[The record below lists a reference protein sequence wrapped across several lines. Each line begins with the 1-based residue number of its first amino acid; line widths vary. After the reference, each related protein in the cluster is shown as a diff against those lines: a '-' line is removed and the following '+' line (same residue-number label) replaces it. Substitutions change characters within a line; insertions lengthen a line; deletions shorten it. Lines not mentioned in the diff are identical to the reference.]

1 MCYCDYKKKHFIEN
15 YYDDLYHESHFA
27 PYYWIAVVVFKQQLP
42 QQVVHKQ
49 KDDGDLD
56 EIQWQ
61 STKSIPH

>member
-1 MCYCDYKKKHFIEN
+1 
-15 YYDDLYHESHFA
+15 
-27 PYYWIAVVVFKQQLP
+27 VVVFKQQLP